1 MRMTAGRQRYNTL
14 EGTMLGYL
22 PARKNQSVA
31 RLMDAGKTITVFV
44 DEELQFPSQNP
55 DYESGKLPLILYM
68 DVKIPEEE
76 EK

>member
-1 MRMTAGRQRYNTL
+1 
-14 EGTMLGYL
+14 
-22 PARKNQSVA
+22 
-31 RLMDAGKTITVFV
+31 MDAGKTITVFV
-44 DEELQFPSQNP
+44 DEELQFPTQNP